1 MTTMTFAGE
10 KILLVEDD
18 QTLNFIIRD
27 NLEQNGYV
35 ITSVE
40 DGEAAVENFKQG
52 QFSLCLLDVMLP
64 KKDGFTVAREIRQID
79 DHVPIIFLTAR
90 SLTEDRITGLTIGGD
105 DYITKPFNME
115 ELLLK
120 IKVFLKRSLSQ
131 IDTATEKNVYRIGRF
146 NFYFDSLI
154 LDFAGER
161 KTLTYKEAELLRYFC
176 DNPNKVLSR
185 SDILKQ
191 VWGSDDYYLGRSLD
205 VFISRLRKY
214 LSADES
220 IKILNLHGIG
230 FRFNAPIVR
239 S

>member
-1 MTTMTFAGE
+1 MIYQGE

-18 QTLNFIIRD
+18 KTLNFIVKD
-27 NLEQNGYV
+27 NLELAGYEV
-35 ITSVE
+35 TSAE
-40 DGEAAVENFKQG
+40 DGESAIKTFKAG
-52 QFSLCLLDVMLP
+52 KFSLCLLDVMLP
-64 KKDGFTVAREIRQID
+64 KKDGFTLAKEIREID

-90 SLTEDRITGLTIGGD
+90 SMTEDRITGLTIGGD
-105 DYITKPFNME
+105 DYITKPFSME

-120 IKVFLKRSLSQ
+120 IRIFLKRSLTA
-131 IDTATEKNVYRIGRF
+131 IDSSNENNFYKVGHF
-146 NFYFDSLI
+146 NFYSDSLA
-154 LDFAGER
+154 LDANGER

-214 LSADES
+214 LSSDEN

-230 FRFNAPIVR
+230 FRFNAVISR
-239 S
+239 N

>member
-1 MTTMTFAGE
+1 MNYPGE

-18 QTLNFIIRD
+18 QTLNFIVKD
-27 NLEQNGYV
+27 NLEQNGFKV
-35 ITSVE
+35 ISAY
-40 DGEAAVENFKQG
+40 DGETAIKVFKSEK
-52 QFSLCLLDVMLP
+52 FALCLLDVMLP
-64 KKDGFTVAREIRQID
+64 KKDGFTLAKEIRELD

-90 SLTEDRITGLTIGGD
+90 SMTEDRIAGLTLGGD
-105 DYITKPFNME
+105 DYITKPFSME

-120 IKVFLKRSLSQ
+120 IRIFLKRTLQPQSSSTDK
-131 IDTATEKNVYRIGRF
+131 INYKVGKF

-154 LDFAGER
+154 LESDEDR

-185 SDILKQ
+185 SDILIQ

-214 LSADES
+214 LISDDS

-230 FRFNAPIVR
+230 FRFNASTIKY
-239 S
+239 

>member
-1 MTTMTFAGE
+1 MSFQGE

-18 QTLNFIIRD
+18 QTLNFIVRD

-35 ITSVE
+35 VTSAE
-40 DGEAAVENFKQG
+40 DGESALKMFKTG
-52 QFSLCLLDVMLP
+52 NFSLCLLDVMLP
-64 KKDGFTVAREIRQID
+64 KKDGFALAKAIREID

-90 SLTEDRITGLTIGGD
+90 SMTEDRITGLTIGGD
-105 DYITKPFNME
+105 DYITKPFSME

-120 IKVFLKRSLSQ
+120 IKIFLKRSLPSGELVTDK
-131 IDTATEKNVYRIGRF
+131 ICYKVGLF
-146 NFYFDSLI
+146 SFHFDSLY
-154 LDFAGER
+154 LDFKGER
-161 KTLTYKEAELLRYFC
+161 KNLTYKEAELLRYFC

-214 LSADES
+214 LSNDDE

-230 FRFNAPIVR
+230 FRFNAVVNR
-239 S
+239 G

>member
-1 MTTMTFAGE
+1 MNYQGE

-18 QTLNFIIRD
+18 QTLNFIIKD
-27 NLEQNGYV
+27 NLEQAGYV
-35 ITSVE
+35 VTSAE
-40 DGEAAVENFKQG
+40 DGEAGLKLFHSEK
-52 QFSLCLLDVMLP
+52 FSLCLLDVMLP
-64 KKDGFTVAREIRQID
+64 KKDGFTLAKEIRDIN

-90 SLTEDRITGLTIGGD
+90 SMTEDKILGLTIGAD
-105 DYITKPFNME
+105 DYLTKPFSME

-120 IKVFLKRSLSQ
+120 IAIFLKRSLLN
-131 IDTATEKNVYRIGRF
+131 ATESSIEQNYYKVGKF

-154 LDFAGER
+154 LDCAGDR

-185 SDILKQ
+185 SDILIQ

-214 LSADES
+214 LGADEN

-230 FRFNAPIVR
+230 FRFNALIAKY
-239 S
+239 

>member
-1 MTTMTFAGE
+1 MNYQGE
-10 KILLVEDD
+10 KIMLVEDD
-18 QTLNFIIRD
+18 QTLNFIIKD

-35 ITSVE
+35 VTAAE
-40 DGEAAVENFKQG
+40 DGESAIKLFNAEK
-52 QFSLCLLDVMLP
+52 FSLCLLDVMLP
-64 KKDGFTVAREIRQID
+64 KKDGFTLAKEIRALN

-90 SLTEDRITGLTIGGD
+90 SMTEDKIMGLTIGGD
-105 DYITKPFNME
+105 DYITKPFSME

-120 IKVFLKRSLSQ
+120 IRIFLKRSL
-131 IDTATEKNVYRIGRF
+131 NVGETSNEQNFYKVGRF

-154 LDFAGER
+154 LDCAGER

-185 SDILKQ
+185 SDILIQ

-214 LSADES
+214 LSSDEN

-230 FRFNAPIVR
+230 FRFNAAIAR
-239 S
+239 N

>member
-1 MTTMTFAGE
+1 MNYQGE

-18 QTLNFIIRD
+18 QTLNFIIKD

-35 ITSVE
+35 VTSAE
-40 DGEAAVENFKQG
+40 DGESGLKSFKSEK
-52 QFSLCLLDVMLP
+52 FSLCILDVMLP
-64 KKDGFTVAREIRQID
+64 KKDGFTLAKDIRKID

-90 SLTEDRITGLTIGGD
+90 SMTEDRITGLTIGGD
-105 DYITKPFNME
+105 DYITKPFSME

-120 IKVFLKRSLSQ
+120 IRVFLKRSLG
-131 IDTATEKNVYRIGRF
+131 TAESGVDQNYYKVGHF

-154 LDFAGER
+154 LDANGDR

-176 DNPNKVLSR
+176 DNANKVLVR

-214 LSADES
+214 LSSDEN

-230 FRFNAPIVR
+230 FRFNAAISKV
-239 S
+239 

>member
-1 MTTMTFAGE
+1 MNYPGE

-18 QTLNFIIRD
+18 QTLNFIVKD
-27 NLEQNGYV
+27 NLEQNGFMV
-35 ITSVE
+35 ISTF
-40 DGEAAVENFKQG
+40 DGESAIKVFKSEK
-52 QFSLCLLDVMLP
+52 FALCLLDVMLP
-64 KKDGFTVAREIRQID
+64 KKDGFTLAKEIRKLD

-90 SLTEDRITGLTIGGD
+90 SMTEDRIAGLTLGGD
-105 DYITKPFNME
+105 DYITKPFSME

-120 IKVFLKRSLSQ
+120 IRIFLKRTLQPQSL
-131 IDTATEKNVYRIGRF
+131 ATDKINYKVGKF

-154 LDFAGER
+154 LESDEDR

-185 SDILKQ
+185 SDILIQ

-214 LSADES
+214 LVCDDS

-230 FRFNAPIVR
+230 FRFNAATTKY
-239 S
+239 

>member
-1 MTTMTFAGE
+1 MIYQGE

-18 QTLNFIIRD
+18 QTLNFIIKD

-35 ITSVE
+35 VTSAE
-40 DGEAAVENFKQG
+40 DGESAIKFFKSEK
-52 QFSLCLLDVMLP
+52 FSLCLLDVMLP
-64 KKDGFTVAREIRQID
+64 KKDGFTLAKEIREVD

-90 SLTEDRITGLTIGGD
+90 SMTEDRIIGLTIGGD
-105 DYITKPFNME
+105 DYITKPFSME

-120 IKVFLKRSLSQ
+120 IRIFLKRSLNISESGNDQ
-131 IDTATEKNVYRIGRF
+131 NFYKVGIFT
-146 NFYFDSLI
+146 FYFDSLN
-154 LDFAGER
+154 LDCNGER

-185 SDILKQ
+185 SDILIQ

-214 LSADES
+214 LSNDEN

-230 FRFNAPIVR
+230 FRFNAVIVK

>member
-1 MTTMTFAGE
+1 MSFQGE

-18 QTLNFIIRD
+18 QTLNFIIKD
-27 NLEQNGYV
+27 NLEQSGYV
-35 ITSVE
+35 VTSAV
-40 DGEAAVENFKQG
+40 DGELAMKAFTSGK
-52 QFSLCLLDVMLP
+52 FSLCLLDVMLP
-64 KKDGFTVAREIRQID
+64 RKDGFTVAKEIREID

-90 SLTEDRITGLTIGGD
+90 SMTEDRINGLTIGGD
-105 DYITKPFNME
+105 DYITKPFSME

-120 IKVFLKRSLSQ
+120 IKIFLKRTLSTAEASTDQ
-131 IDTATEKNVYRIGRF
+131 IYYTVGHF
-146 NFYFDSLI
+146 NFYFDTLI
-154 LDFAGER
+154 LDDQGDR

-214 LSADES
+214 LSSDEN

-230 FRFNAPIVR
+230 FRFNATIGR
-239 S
+239 N

>member
-1 MTTMTFAGE
+1 MIYQGE
-10 KILLVEDD
+10 KLLLVEDD
-18 QTLNFIIRD
+18 QTLNFIIKD

-35 ITSVE
+35 VTSAE
-40 DGEAAVENFKQG
+40 DGESAIKLFKSG
-52 QFSLCLLDVMLP
+52 KFSLCLLDVMLP
-64 KKDGFTVAREIRQID
+64 KKDGFTLAKEIREID

-90 SLTEDRITGLTIGGD
+90 SMTEDRITGLTIGGD
-105 DYITKPFNME
+105 DYITKPFSME

-120 IKVFLKRSLSQ
+120 IRIFLKRSLNISEASNDQ
-131 IDTATEKNVYRIGRF
+131 IYYKVGCF

-154 LDFAGER
+154 LESNGER

-185 SDILKQ
+185 SDILIQ

-214 LSADES
+214 LSSDDN

-230 FRFNAPIVR
+230 FRFNAAIAK

>member
-1 MTTMTFAGE
+1 MNYVGE
-10 KILLVEDD
+10 LILLVEDD
-18 QTLNFIIRD
+18 TTLNFIIKD

-35 ITSVE
+35 VTSVE
-40 DGEAAVENFKQG
+40 DGESALAIFKTER
-52 QFSLCLLDVMLP
+52 FSLCLLDVMLP
-64 KKDGFTVAREIRQID
+64 KKDGFTLAKEIREID

-90 SLTEDRITGLTIGGD
+90 SMTEDRISGLTIGGD
-105 DYITKPFNME
+105 DYMTKPFNME

-120 IKVFLKRSLSQ
+120 IRVFLKRSINPNESPVDQ
-131 IDTATEKNVYRIGRF
+131 NCYKVGHF
-146 NFYFDSLI
+146 NFYFESLI
-154 LDFAGER
+154 LDFNSER

-214 LSADES
+214 LSSDEN
-220 IKILNLHGIG
+220 IKILNLHGVG
-230 FRFNAPIVR
+230 FRFNASIIKN
-239 S
+239 

>member
-1 MTTMTFAGE
+1 MNFQGE

-18 QTLNFIIRD
+18 QTLNFIIKD
-27 NLEQNGYV
+27 NLEQNGYLV
-35 ITSVE
+35 TAAE
-40 DGEAAVENFKQG
+40 DGESAIKAFKSG
-52 QFSLCLLDVMLP
+52 KFSLCLLDVMLP
-64 KKDGFTVAREIRQID
+64 RKDGFTVAKEIREID

-90 SLTEDRITGLTIGGD
+90 SMTEDRITGLTIGGD
-105 DYITKPFNME
+105 DYLTKPFSME

-120 IKVFLKRSLSQ
+120 IRIFLKRSLIAVDAVGDQ
-131 IDTATEKNVYRIGRF
+131 NCYKVGHF
-146 NFYFDSLI
+146 NFYFESLI
-154 LDFAGER
+154 LDANGDR

-214 LSADES
+214 LSSDES

-230 FRFNAPIVR
+230 FRFNAAIAKN
-239 S
+239 

>member
-1 MTTMTFAGE
+1 MNFQGE

-18 QTLNFIIRD
+18 KTLNFIVKD
-27 NLEQNGYV
+27 NLEQAGYSV
-35 ITSVE
+35 ISVE
-40 DGEAAVENFKQG
+40 DGVSAISAFKTG
-52 QFSLCLLDVMLP
+52 KFSLCLLDVMLP
-64 KKDGFTVAREIRQID
+64 KKDGFTVAREIRETD

-90 SLTEDRITGLTIGGD
+90 SMTEDRINGLTIGGD
-105 DYITKPFNME
+105 DYMTKPFSME

-120 IKVFLKRSLSQ
+120 IRVFLKRTQ
-131 IDTATEKNVYRIGRF
+131 TTTESSTDKNYYKLGSF
-146 NFYFDSLI
+146 NFYFDSLV
-154 LDFAGER
+154 LESDGER

-214 LSADES
+214 LGGDEN

-230 FRFNAPIVR
+230 FRFNATITKN
-239 S
+239 

>member
-1 MTTMTFAGE
+1 MNFQGE

-18 QTLNFIIRD
+18 QTLNFIVKD
-27 NLEQNGYV
+27 NLEQAGYSV
-35 ITSVE
+35 ISVE
-40 DGEAAVENFKQG
+40 DGESAIRAFKSG
-52 QFSLCLLDVMLP
+52 KFSLCLLDVMLP
-64 KKDGFTVAREIRQID
+64 KKDGFTVAREIREMD

-90 SLTEDRITGLTIGGD
+90 SMTEDRINGLTIGGD
-105 DYITKPFNME
+105 DYITKPFSME

-120 IKVFLKRSLSQ
+120 IRIFLKRTQTTNESTTDQNCYKLG
-131 IDTATEKNVYRIGRF
+131 IF
-146 NFYFDSLI
+146 NFYFESLV
-154 LDFAGER
+154 LESNGER

-185 SDILKQ
+185 SDILKK

-214 LSADES
+214 LGGDDN

-230 FRFNAPIVR
+230 FRFNASITKN
-239 S
+239 

>member
-1 MTTMTFAGE
+1 MNYLGE

-18 QTLNFIIRD
+18 KTLNFIIKD

-35 ITSVE
+35 VTPAE
-40 DGEAAVENFKQG
+40 DGESALKAFKAEK
-52 QFSLCLLDVMLP
+52 FSLCLLDVMLP
-64 KKDGFTVAREIRQID
+64 KKDGFTLAKEIREID

-90 SLTEDRITGLTIGGD
+90 SMTEDRITGLTIGGD
-105 DYITKPFNME
+105 DYVTKPFSME

-120 IKVFLKRSLSQ
+120 IRVFLKRSLNT
-131 IDTATEKNVYRIGRF
+131 IDSVTEQNYYKVGKF

-154 LDFAGER
+154 LDLKGER

-176 DNPNKVLSR
+176 DNPNKVLGR

-214 LSADES
+214 LSSDEN

-230 FRFNAPIVR
+230 FRFNAAI
-239 S
+239 SKN